1 MMAETMVFQKAVD
14 SVVMMVSLKA
24 YQMVVQ

>member
-1 MMAETMVFQKAVD
+1 MMAETMVFQKAVH